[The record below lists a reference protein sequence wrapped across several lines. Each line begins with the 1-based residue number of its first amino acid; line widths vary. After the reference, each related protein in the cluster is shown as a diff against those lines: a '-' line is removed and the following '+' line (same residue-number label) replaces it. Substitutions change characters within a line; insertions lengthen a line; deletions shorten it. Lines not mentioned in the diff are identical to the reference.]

1 MKTLKQQFIIGGT
14 LLIALWTAQTASAWY
29 DPSTGRW
36 LSRDPIG
43 EPGFQALQRAT
54 YSHTVAATTP
64 PASGTRWITRS
75 PVVSDVHRS
84 TEIIAGANLYS
95 FVKNIPTGR
104 IDPFGLSDCSCA
116 PPLKD
121 DSKECDKYGDK
132 TYMSASLKCFCKCAG
147 NSDWSQ
153 KVRGCLACEFDKGTD
168 MKAAHTKCYAAAG
181 GMSKGPILTLMMC
194 LSRCEDPAL
203 PPPPDGGMWP

>member
-1 MKTLKQQFIIGGT
+1 MKTMKFK
-14 LLIALWTAQTASAWY
+14 IASGSALFVVLWTAQTALAWY
-29 DPSTGRW
+29 DPSAGRW

-43 EPGFQALQRAT
+43 EPGFQAIQRAAT
-54 YSHTVAATTP
+54 MVAAPTP
-64 PASGTRWITRS
+64 LAPTTRWITRG
-75 PVVSDVHRS
+75 PVVPGVNRS
-84 TEIIAGANLYS
+84 TEVIVGANLYS
-95 FVKNIPTGR
+95 FVRNMPIDR

-132 TYMSASLKCFCKCAG
+132 IYAATSLKCFCKCAG

-168 MKAAHTKCYAAAG
+168 MGVAHKKCYAAAG
-181 GMSKGPILTLMMC
+181 GMSKSPIITLMMC
-194 LSRCEDPAL
+194 LRACEDPAL

>member
-1 MKTLKQQFIIGGT
+1 MKTTKQNIANIFLFLAV
-14 LLIALWTAQTASAWY
+14 LLASQSALAFY

-36 LSRDPIG
+36 LSRDPLG
-43 EPGFQALQRAT
+43 ERGFQALQRAT
-54 YSHTVAATTP
+54 YSHTVTATAP
-64 PASGTRWITRS
+64 PASGTHWIARN
-75 PVVSDVHRS
+75 PVVSDVQRR
-84 TEIIAGANLYS
+84 TKIIAGANLYS

-168 MKAAHTKCYAAAG
+168 MKAAHKKCYAAAG